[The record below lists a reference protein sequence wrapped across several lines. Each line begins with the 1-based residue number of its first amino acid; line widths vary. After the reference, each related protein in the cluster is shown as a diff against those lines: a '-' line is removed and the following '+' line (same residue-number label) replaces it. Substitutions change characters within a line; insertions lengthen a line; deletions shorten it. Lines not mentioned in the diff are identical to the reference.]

1 MTTRNGFVLSSE
13 PVPWSWRQRDIVHVQ
28 KSNVEAAARLA
39 LYQDFDVKQLNAFC
53 LCIEGERRVRQA
65 PGDGSFAF
73 RRSSG
78 SVESAGEPY
87 ELFCDLILEVST
99 ELIRPDVCKGGGGG
113 GGDAAQI
120 PRVGSGSS
128 RSDSSVLGV
137 RRRSARAEGEGD
149 ACPLPVEKRFRYF
162 LSSVS
167 RARVWQDDEH
177 ALFRRLQERPR
188 FGVFRRR
195 FG

>member
-73 RRSSG
+73 RRRG
-78 SVESAGEPY
+78 SVEGAGEPY

-99 ELIRPDVCKGGGGG
+99 ELIRPDVCKGGGGAAA
-113 GGDAAQI
+113 AAQI

-137 RRRSARAEGEGD
+137 RRRSARAEGEGKPGLR
-149 ACPLPVEKRFRYF
+149 ATG
-162 LSSVS
+162 S
-167 RARVWQDDEH
+167 RVLQIRIRHTCTGQIMVCVPRGSNISEG
-177 ALFRRLQERPR
+177 RRMEPS
-188 FGVFRRR
+188 G
-195 FG
+195 